1 MDDKYFK
8 QSSLMSDKQE
18 MVLYGVIIPIK
29 VLAYIY
35 INWKNI
41 VPLNCLLF

>member
-8 QSSLMSDKQE
+8 QLSLMSDKQE
-18 MVLYGVIIPIK
+18 MVLYGVIKPIK
-29 VLAYIY
+29 VQAYIY

-41 VPLNCLLF
+41 VPLNCLVF

>member
-1 MDDKYFK
+1 MDDKYYK
-8 QSSLMSDKQE
+8 QLSFMSDKQE
-18 MVLYGVIIPIK
+18 MVLYGVTIPIK

-41 VPLNCLLF
+41 VPLKCLLF